1 MGKEEFVS
9 ILSRKGYISK
19 IENGVVIVYAHNISN
34 DKEMK
39 AFLTEVKN
47 LVKETGSGRRW
58 NGGNSRR
65 RIWSVELYL
74 RKGWYGNG
82 IHIVGNHVYLPWY
95 IYGCA
100 YDECSKKM

>member
-19 IENGVVIVYAHNISN
+19 IENGVVIVYAHNSSN

-47 LVKETGSGRRW
+47 LVKETGY
-58 NGGNSRR
+58 GGS
-65 RIWSVELYL
+65 
-74 RKGWYGNG
+74 YGVKCKNTEAPTMEAPAAEK
-82 IHIVGNHVYLPWY
+82 ICEDLEE
-95 IYGCA
+95 
-100 YDECSKKM
+100 DEMEATAEDAFGQLSFI

>member
-47 LVKETGSGRRW
+47 LVKETGYGGSYGVKCKSTYHGSSSGRKNTRRSGRR
-58 NGGNSRR
+58 
-65 RIWSVELYL
+65 
-74 RKGWYGNG
+74 
-82 IHIVGNHVYLPWY
+82 
-95 IYGCA
+95 
-100 YDECSKKM
+100 

>member
-47 LVKETGSGRRW
+47 LVKETGSGRR
-58 NGGNSRR
+58 
-65 RIWSVELYL
+65 
-74 RKGWYGNG
+74 
-82 IHIVGNHVYLPWY
+82 
-95 IYGCA
+95 
-100 YDECSKKM
+100 

>member
-47 LVKETGSGRRW
+47 LVKETGY
-58 NGGNSRR
+58 GGS
-65 RIWSVELYL
+65 
-74 RKGWYGNG
+74 YGVKCK
-82 IHIVGNHVYLPWY
+82 IQKRLPWKLQRQKKHAK
-95 IYGCA
+95 IW
-100 YDECSKKM
+100 KKMKWRQQPKTNLVS

>member
-47 LVKETGSGRRW
+47 LVKETGY
-58 NGGNSRR
+58 GGSYGVKCKNTEAPTMEAPAAEKYAK
-65 RIWSVELYL
+65 IW
-74 RKGWYGNG
+74 
-82 IHIVGNHVYLPWY
+82 
-95 IYGCA
+95 
-100 YDECSKKM
+100 KKMKWRQQPKTHLVS

>member
-47 LVKETGSGRRW
+47 LVKETG
-58 NGGNSRR
+58 
-65 RIWSVELYL
+65 
-74 RKGWYGNG
+74 NG

>member
-39 AFLTEVKN
+39 AFLTEVKKSGQGN
-47 LVKETGSGRRW
+47 WIWRKLRCKMQKYRSTYHGSSSGRKNTRRSGRR
-58 NGGNSRR
+58 
-65 RIWSVELYL
+65 
-74 RKGWYGNG
+74 
-82 IHIVGNHVYLPWY
+82 
-95 IYGCA
+95 
-100 YDECSKKM
+100 